1 MLACSCTGVYTS
13 HAARGLHAI
22 AQRIGRQPAAE
33 PRGSPGPGRDD
44 DARRLGLEEQVKG
57 IDIRAAQR
65 LESLQTRYAEAKTD
79 ADRAKIAKE
88 IRDLS
93 GKGDGSLKD
102 NFMVVGGGQEWDAQ
116 AGAMRNVPQ
125 RVIDLRTNRDIGAA
139 GHQVT
144 PQTQQGGAPQTVTTK
159 AQYDALPKG
168 AQYVRNGI
176 TYTKE

>member
-1 MLACSCTGVYTS
+1 
-13 HAARGLHAI
+13 
-22 AQRIGRQPAAE
+22 
-33 PRGSPGPGRDD
+33 
-44 DARRLGLEEQVKG
+44 
-57 IDIRAAQR
+57 
-65 LESLQTRYAEAKTD
+65 
-79 ADRAKIAKE
+79 
-88 IRDLS
+88 
-93 GKGDGSLKD
+93 
-102 NFMVVGGGQEWDAQ
+102 MVVGGGQEWDAQ

-139 GHQVT
+139 GQQAA